1 MVGPVT
7 PQRAAPAGLGQ
18 VFVGRTGELQTL
30 RANLGWAGAG
40 EPRVVVVT
48 GASGIGKSA
57 LLRTFL
63 AQCGAQIP
71 SLTARA
77 EEVGAGRAF
86 GVLNQLVAGAATGA
100 ANLGAST
107 DPLDAGALLLDVL
120 GPLQEAGPVVVA
132 VDDLQWVDSPS
143 LQALTFA
150 LRRLV
155 TDRVMALIARHD
167 GPPPEPDGVRQ
178 LAAARGQYLH
188 LKGLDAVALAELAVR
203 NGSGRLAVAAAERLC
218 QHTAGNPLHAWALLE
233 QLDPDE
239 LRRSAPL
246 SAPRSYPAA
255 VLSRLER
262 CAPATQA
269 LVTAAAVL
277 GERCSA
283 PTAAR
288 LAGLD
293 DPAGALEEAVAAHL
307 FVGDDLPA
315 GRSLRFGHPSTRAAV
330 YDDLDPQ
337 RRIALHTRAAAI
349 TAGVTA
355 LEHRVS
361 ASPGEDADLSRELA
375 DLAAAEVAADDWTAA
390 AGHLETAARLEP
402 DVTAR
407 HRLLLRAAENRLR
420 AGENARAED
429 LLAQVPGDSPGPR
442 YLGGRLALA
451 SGRLDEAG
459 RLLEASWE
467 SDGDLAAPVATHLG
481 LLALVQARP
490 DDAVAWARRALES
503 GGGDARGRS
512 AALSVVTVGL
522 ALGGRGQEALGW
534 LDDSARATSGVIAAG
549 TRWLTTRGLVRS
561 LAEDLDSARADLAGA
576 SSVRG
581 EGLMSW
587 RVGALAGLAR
597 TEYLLGDWDGS
608 VGHAQLAVS
617 LAEDAPHRAVLALC
631 HSVATLALA
640 ARGDWERAAAHATA
654 TAMAAADSG
663 TALDHHL
670 AADAA
675 AQVAFARA
683 DPVGV
688 VTAVEPIIEMGEG
701 ERSGEPSWAWRER
714 YADALVS
721 LGRLDEAGA
730 LLVDLAAMAA
740 AGGWHSSLAGAARVR
755 GRLEASRGDL
765 EAAESAFEE
774 ALEHL
779 EGVPTPFSRALVEDA
794 HGRQL
799 RRIGQRR
806 AAAAHLRSAR
816 ACFADLGARPFLER
830 CDRELLACGVPSPSR
845 TGLPPVF
852 LTPEE
857 LGAAVVAVSGR
868 SMEELAGELVRSTH
882 SAEDLMGQVY
892 AKLGVSSPDHL
903 AAALAGRHLG

>member
-1 MVGPVT
+1 M
-7 PQRAAPAGLGQ
+7 
-18 VFVGRTGELQTL
+18 
-30 RANLGWAGAG
+30 
-40 EPRVVVVT
+40 VT
-48 GASGIGKSA
+48 GPSGIGKSA

-63 AQCGAQIP
+63 AQCGAQAP
-71 SLTARA
+71 SLSARA
-77 EEVGAGRAF
+77 EELGAGRAF
-86 GVLNQLVAGAATGA
+86 GVLNQLVAGARTGA
-100 ANLGAST
+100 PTVGAST
-107 DPLDAGALLLDVL
+107 DPLDAGALLLDLL
-120 GPLQEAGPVVVA
+120 GPLQEVGPVVVA
-132 VDDLQWVDSPS
+132 VDDLQWVDAPS

-150 LRRLV
+150 LRRLG
-155 TDRVMALIARHD
+155 TDRVMALVARHD
-167 GPPPEPDGVRQ
+167 GPPPEPDALGQ
-178 LAAARGQYLH
+178 LAGARGQYLQ

-233 QLDPDE
+233 QLHPDE
-239 LRRSAPL
+239 LRRSGPL

-293 DPAGALEEAVAAHL
+293 DPAGALDEAVAAHL
-307 FVGDDLPA
+307 LVGDDLPT
-315 GRSLRFGHPSTRAAV
+315 GRSLRFGHRSTRAAV
-330 YDDLDPQ
+330 YEDLHPQ

-349 TAGVTA
+349 TAGATA
-355 LEHRVS
+355 LEHRVA
-361 ASPGEDADLSRELA
+361 ASPGEDGDLSRELA
-375 DLAAAEVAADDWTAA
+375 ELATVEVAAADWTAA
-390 AGHLETAARLEP
+390 ASHLEAAARLEP
-402 DVTAR
+402 DATAR
-407 HRLLLRAAENRLR
+407 HRLLLGAAESRLR
-420 AGENARAED
+420 AGEAARAED
-429 LLAQVPGDSPGPR
+429 LLAQVPVDSPGAR

-459 RLLEASWE
+459 RLLQASWE

-481 LLALVQARP
+481 VLSLVQARP
-490 DDAVAWARRALES
+490 DDAVAWGRRALES
-503 GGGDARGRS
+503 AQGDARGGS
-512 AALSVVTVGL
+512 AARSVVTFGL
-522 ALGGRGQEALGW
+522 ALGGRGEEALGL
-534 LDDSARATSGVIAAG
+534 LDDPDMAG
-549 TRWLTTRGLVRS
+549 TEAVAADARWLTTRGVVRS
-561 LAEDLDSARADLAGA
+561 LAEDLDSARAELAAA
-576 SSVRG
+576 SSVRAG
-581 EGLMSW
+581 RGQMPW
-587 RVGALAGLAR
+587 RVGALACLAR

-608 VGHAQLAVS
+608 VGHAELAVS
-617 LAEDAPHRAVLALC
+617 LAEDAPHRPALALC

-640 ARGDWERAAAHATA
+640 ARGDWERAVAHATA

-663 TALDHHL
+663 TALDRHL
-670 AADAA
+670 AVDAA
-675 AQVAFARA
+675 AHLAFARA

-688 VTAVEPIIEMGEG
+688 VTAVEPIIEMGAG
-701 ERSGEPSWAWRER
+701 EASGEPSWAWREQ

-730 LLVDLAAMAA
+730 LLGDLAAMAA
-740 AGGWHSSLAGAARVR
+740 ARGWYSSLAGASRVR

-765 EAAESAFEE
+765 EASESAFEE

-779 EGVPTPFSRALVEDA
+779 EGVPTPFARALVEDA

-830 CDRELLACGVPSPSR
+830 CDRELLACGAPSPSR

-852 LTPEE
+852 VTPEE
-857 LGAAVVAVSGR
+857 LGAAVLAGAGCSIQ
-868 SMEELAGELVRSTH
+868 ELAGELVRTAH
-882 SAEDLMGQVY
+882 TAEHLLGQVY